1 MSLGTIAGTR
11 MWGCA
16 GPFAIA
22 DSCQGARSRFVPP
35 WDAWLICDHGAL
47 RALANHPTGRFAHWP
62 IIPRGSLNLRQSSL
76 DRIDNAFAHML
87 ERMFNSTE
95 CGGINLGDIPR
106 GSAPWDVP
114 SVDPSTLGKNFH
126 MRTRFAHALPQCSP
140 TAQRPPKNSVIKL
153 RGQ

>member
-1 MSLGTIAGTR
+1 MQRTILSKLDVARNDRRETR

-35 WDAWLICDHGAL
+35 WDAWLICDHGA
-47 RALANHPTGRFAHWP
+47 RFAHWP

-87 ERMFNSTE
+87 ERMFNSTS
-95 CGGINLGDIPR
+95 CVGINLGDIPR
-106 GSAPWDVP
+106 GAAPWDVP

-126 MRTRFAHALPQCSP
+126 MRTRFAHALPHYTQY
-140 TAQRPPKNSVIKL
+140 RL
-153 RGQ
+153 